1 MKNQNI
7 LITSIIIIGLAIS
20 IAAKAFEEGDPKG
33 VSAATEIQLKQV
45 TPSFKTI
52 TIEAIGLGVTEELI
66 DTLHS
71 MITDIIQHAK
81 LNVVRI
87 PVPGEPMRPF
97 KVYENLVIVIQA
109 NAPREKGQAYP
120 VNITLKEE
128 GTANADGETRWFKY
142 KAENWWY
149 FYKAV
154 QTYLSEQLNFQPI
167 E

>member
-1 MKNQNI
+1 M
-7 LITSIIIIGLAIS
+7 IGLAIS
-20 IAAKAFEEGDPKG
+20 IPAKAFEEGDPEG

-52 TIEAIGLGVTEELI
+52 AIEAMGLGVKEEII
-66 DTLHS
+66 DILHS

-87 PVPGEPMRPF
+87 AVPGEPMKPF

-109 NAPREKGQAYP
+109 NAPRKKGQPYS
-120 VNITLKEE
+120 VSITLQEE
-128 GTANADGETRWFKY
+128 GTEGKARLFEY
-142 KAENWWY
+142 KDKNWWY
-149 FYKAV
+149 FYKAA
-154 QTYLSEQLNFQPI
+154 QDYLSEQLNFRPI

>member
-1 MKNQNI
+1 MFC
-7 LITSIIIIGLAIS
+7 LATSIPAQ
-20 IAAKAFEEGDPKG
+20 AFEEGDPVG

-52 TIEAIGLGVTEELI
+52 AIEAIGLGVTEEMI
-66 DTLHS
+66 NTLHS

-87 PVPGEPMRPF
+87 PVHGEPLRPF

-120 VNITLKEE
+120 VSITLQEE
-128 GTANADGETRWFKY
+128 GSKANEGETRLFQYEEK
-142 KAENWWY
+142 NWWY

-154 QTYLSEQLNFQPI
+154 QDYLSEQLNFRPI

>member
-1 MKNQNI
+1 MKSNKI
-7 LITSIIIIGLAIS
+7 LIKLIIIGLAIS
-20 IAAKAFEEGDPKG
+20 IPAKAFEEGDPEG

-52 TIEAIGLGVTEELI
+52 AIEAIGLGVEEELV

-71 MITDIIQHAK
+71 MITDIIKHAK

-87 PVPGEPMRPF
+87 AVPGEPMKPF

-109 NAPREKGQAYP
+109 NAPRDKGQPYS
-120 VNITLKEE
+120 VSITLQEE
-128 GTANADGETRWFKY
+128 GTEGEARIFEYQEK
-142 KAENWWY
+142 NWWY
-149 FYKAV
+149 FYKEV
-154 QTYLSEQLNFQPI
+154 QAYLSEQLNFKPI